1 MDPEADRDG
10 DLGEERYWRRR
21 AAVLAGV
28 FGAIAFVGWACSA
41 SGGEDAG
48 VETMGA
54 TPSAPGVPAAM
65 PTVTVTAKVTRTA
78 RPTRPSVRSDGCDPK
93 SVVVTLTPDSGAYGP
108 GGRPEFRVTA
118 VNTGPRPCRF
128 DVGSHHLDLRI
139 TSGDDRVWSS
149 AECFPGPASEVRTL
163 RRGVPYV
170 DTVVWDRRRCTG
182 DRARA
187 RPGTYVVSIHSG
199 TVRVPK
205 QVFRLS

>member
-1 MDPEADRDG
+1 MGSEAER

-21 AAVLAGV
+21 VAALAGV

-41 SGGEDAG
+41 SGGEEAE
-48 VETMGA
+48 VETA
-54 TPSAPGVPAAM
+54 APSVPAAM
-65 PTVTVTAKVTRTA
+65 PTVTVTAKVTRSA
-78 RPTRPSVRSDGCDPK
+78 RPVRSEGCAPK

-118 VNTGPRPCRF
+118 VNTGSRPCRF

-149 AECFPGPASEVRTL
+149 AECVPGRASEVRTL

-182 DRARA
+182 EHA
-187 RPGTYVVSIHSG
+187 RPGTYVASLHSG
-199 TVRVPK
+199 TVRVPGK
-205 QVFRLS
+205 VFRLS